1 MRAKQDHS
9 DGTVSADLQEMMPSE
24 APVEAMNVK
33 LLQWEPVQSTSGNS
47 CPAQKVRVRPTT
59 RFVPLPPSEY
69 FLESGAIERLP
80 GRKLVGFT
88 SLFVPSTLHIH
99 EAT

>member
-9 DGTVSADLQEMMPSE
+9 GGPVSVVLVPMLPSE

-33 LLQWEPVQSTSGNS
+33 LLQWEPVQSMSGNS
-47 CPAQKVRVRPTT
+47 CPTQKVHVRPTT
-59 RFVPLPPSEY
+59 RFVPLPPSEH